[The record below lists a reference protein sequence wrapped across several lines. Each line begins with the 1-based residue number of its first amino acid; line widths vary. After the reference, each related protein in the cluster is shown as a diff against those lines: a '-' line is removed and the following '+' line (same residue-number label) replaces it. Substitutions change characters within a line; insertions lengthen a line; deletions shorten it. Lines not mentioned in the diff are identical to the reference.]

1 MCEAQVC
8 LFKIYLKANGKC
20 SMLYTPPRLGS
31 HWGLSDSRKCWSH
44 QRRLPP
50 VGWGRAQAATGQ
62 QKLLH
67 HCFAN
72 IWLCL
77 KQGQEGWKTQMCR
90 QIFVKCIDQSE
101 DRVMTS
107 TSQVF
112 KDWVMDCKV
121 QICILHNSITVNVSC
136 RSTFLYLMFLQFA
149 SIHFFLERS
158 KKFTLKM
165 CILAEWRI

>member
-1 MCEAQVC
+1 MPSVRWCILRQGWDHTEVC
-8 LFKIYLKANGKC
+8 L
-20 SMLYTPPRLGS
+20 TPGS
-31 HWGLSDSRKCWSH
+31 AGHTRGGYIQWDEAGLR
-44 QRRLPP
+44 
-50 VGWGRAQAATGQ
+50 Q
-62 QKLLH
+62 QQVSKNFCIIVLRTFDFVL
-67 HCFAN
+67 N
-72 IWLCL
+72 
-77 KQGQEGWKTQMCR
+77 KDKGWKTQMCR

-136 RSTFLYLMFLQFA
+136 GSTFLFWRFLQFA